1 MIMHYTNRIYG
12 FDTLYGV
19 IGSQFNKD
27 QLGEV
32 FAMTKILFPDQIDEK
47 GYWKKFE
54 KAKQE
59 NATAI
64 MELLII

>member
-12 FDTLYGV
+12 FDTLYRV

-27 QLGEV
+27 QIGEV
-32 FAMTKILFPDQIDEK
+32 FAMTKTLFPDQIDGK
-47 GYWKKFE
+47 GDWKKFE

>member
-1 MIMHYTNRIYG
+1 MHYTNRIYG

-54 KAKQE
+54 KAK
-59 NATAI
+59 
-64 MELLII
+64 

>member
-1 MIMHYTNRIYG
+1 MAKT
-12 FDTLYGV
+12 
-19 IGSQFNKD
+19 
-27 QLGEV
+27 
-32 FAMTKILFPDQIDEK
+32 LFPDQIDEK

-59 NATAI
+59 NVTAI